1 MKKYFLCMLMMTLL
15 LVAGGCRA
23 GLEEGASQEISRGE
37 AQTTVAGYENVTES
51 DAGMEETNT
60 TSDKIEQL
68 LSAMSLEQK
77 VGQMFIV
84 RCPDV
89 RAVEDVRTY
98 GFGGYI
104 LFARDFQGRNASEV
118 RQAIGSY
125 QEAADVPMLIAVDE
139 EGGKVVRVS
148 KYGAFRKE
156 PFASPLSIYQEGG
169 VELLQ
174 ADAHEKSLLL
184 KSLGINMNLAP
195 VCDVADSEQDYIYER
210 TLGTDAK
217 IAKAGIAGI
226 VSRMEADGMMSVLKH
241 FPGYGSNVDTHT
253 GIAHDD
259 RAMEIFENEDFLP
272 FKAGIEAGSP
282 CVMVS
287 HNIVTCMDSALPAS
301 LSPKVNKVLREKIG
315 FDGVVMT
322 DSLSMNAITLYTG
335 NEQAAVMAVKAG
347 NDLLCVDDY
356 KVQIPAVV
364 EAVKKGEISVARID
378 ESVRRI
384 LQMKLEYGLLSE

>member
-15 LVAGGCRA
+15 LVSGGCGA
-23 GLEEGASQEISRGE
+23 DLEEGASQEISSGE

-68 LSAMSLEQK
+68 LMAMSLEQK

-84 RCPDV
+84 RCPEAG
-89 RAVEDVRTY
+89 AVEDVRTY

-156 PFASPLSIYQEGG
+156 PFASPLSIYQKGG

-195 VCDVADSEQDYIYER
+195 VCDVADSEQAYIYER
-210 TLGTDAK
+210 TLGTDA
-217 IAKAGIAGI
+217 AVVGTGIAGI
-226 VSRMEADGMMSVLKH
+226 VSCMEADGMMSVLKH
-241 FPGYGSNVDTHT
+241 FPGYGNNVDTHT
-253 GIAHDD
+253 GIAKDD

-287 HNIVTCMDSALPAS
+287 HNIETCMDPALPAS
-301 LSPKVNKVLREKIG
+301 LSAKVNKVLREKIG
-315 FDGVVMT
+315 FDEVVMT

-364 EAVKKGEISVARID
+364 EAVKKGEIPVARID

>member
-1 MKKYFLCMLMMTLL
+1 
-15 LVAGGCRA
+15 
-23 GLEEGASQEISRGE
+23 
-37 AQTTVAGYENVTES
+37 
-51 DAGMEETNT
+51 
-60 TSDKIEQL
+60 
-68 LSAMSLEQK
+68 
-77 VGQMFIV
+77 
-84 RCPDV
+84 
-89 RAVEDVRTY
+89 
-98 GFGGYI
+98 
-104 LFARDFQGRNASEV
+104 
-118 RQAIGSY
+118 
-125 QEAADVPMLIAVDE
+125 
-139 EGGKVVRVS
+139 
-148 KYGAFRKE
+148 
-156 PFASPLSIYQEGG
+156 
-169 VELLQ
+169 
-174 ADAHEKSLLL
+174 
-184 KSLGINMNLAP
+184 MNLAP

-217 IAKAGIAGI
+217 IAKAGIDGI

-253 GIAHDD
+253 GIAYDD